1 VRLPLKGS
9 GFNNPYLVPGAYD
22 KPYGPWD
29 NTVSPRAERS
39 PLRVLDL
46 IPLLRCGLAR
56 LKPSGPRDITVNPLV
71 VGMVEKPSGFRVP
84 CKLSMGYP

>member
-22 KPYGPWD
+22 KPSGSWD

-39 PLRVLDL
+39 PPLRVLDL
-46 IPLLRCGLAR
+46 
-56 LKPSGPRDITVNPLV
+56 KPSTD
-71 VGMVEKPSGFRVP
+71 
-84 CKLSMGYP
+84 

>member
-22 KPYGPWD
+22 KPSGPWD

-39 PLRVLDL
+39 PPRVLDL
-46 IPLLRCGLAR
+46 
-56 LKPSGPRDITVNPLV
+56 KPSMD
-71 VGMVEKPSGFRVP
+71 
-84 CKLSMGYP
+84 